1 MPKIFVVALKNFFR
15 DEISRF
21 HKSFKDKIF
30 EARRKFSK
38 SSHKK
43 FSPSNALGYTLCN
56 DTI

>member
-15 DEISRF
+15 DEISRL

-30 EARRKFSK
+30 VARRKFSK

-43 FSPSNALGYTLCN
+43 FSLSNTSGYTLCN